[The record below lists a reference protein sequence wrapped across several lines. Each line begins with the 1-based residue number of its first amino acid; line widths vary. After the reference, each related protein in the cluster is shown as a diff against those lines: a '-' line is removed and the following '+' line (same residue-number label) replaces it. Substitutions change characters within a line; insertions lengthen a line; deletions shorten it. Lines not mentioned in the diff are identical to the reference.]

1 MRLISIIIEYLENTS
16 MYVYIVPTLRYFVLL
31 EFNKKMK
38 KNIFIEY
45 NIDINVNLKTQR
57 EFANMNE
64 LLVIFQNLFQLRS
77 CCDVVRNGRSDVEVH
92 CDVVI
97 KSKRHV
103 MSRSYTRLTNDV
115 IFLLSKVFR
124 PEESFRRRLFE
135 INLLIV
141 FIEYHSLIP
150 FLTKRAYSSMYG
162 FQ

>member
-1 MRLISIIIEYLENTS
+1 MRLMSIIIECLENTS

-92 CDVVI
+92 CDVVP
-97 KSKRHV
+97 
-103 MSRSYTRLTNDV
+103 TLD
-115 IFLLSKVFR
+115 
-124 PEESFRRRLFE
+124 
-135 INLLIV
+135 
-141 FIEYHSLIP
+141 
-150 FLTKRAYSSMYG
+150 
-162 FQ
+162 